1 MIRTTKLI
9 FAGITLATLLL
20 LAACGG
26 SAPAATDAP
35 APAATTAPT
44 TESPTATQS
53 PAQDTA
59 PTNTAEPAPTEAAAS
74 ASGEISFANDILPI
88 LESRCI
94 NCHGG
99 QRTSEGLD
107 MKSYEALM
115 AGSQNGSV
123 ITPGDAASSSFIT
136 LSAEGKMPK
145 RGPKLTPAE
154 VQLLTDWVNTGAPN
168 N

>member
-1 MIRTTKLI
+1 MIHAAKMT
-9 FAGITLATLLL
+9 FAGMTLATLLL

-26 SAPAATDAP
+26 SALATTQPP
-35 APAATTAPT
+35 APAATTAPA
-44 TESPTATQS
+44 TEAPDAQP
-53 PAQDTA
+53 PAQDAA
-59 PTNTAEPAPTEAAAS
+59 PTSVPEPTPGQAAAS
-74 ASGEISFANDILPI
+74 ASGEISFSNDILPI

-107 MKSYEALM
+107 LKTYQSLM

-123 ITPGDAASSSFIT
+123 VTPGDAANSSFVT
-136 LSAEGKMPK
+136 LAAEGKMPK

-154 VQLLTDWVNTGAPN
+154 VQMLTDWVNAGAPN

>member
-1 MIRTTKLI
+1 MVSVTNKLL
-9 FAGITLATLLL
+9 AGVALAALFL

-26 SAPAATDAP
+26 STPEASQPP
-35 APAATTAPT
+35 APPATTAPA
-44 TESPTATQS
+44 TEAPAGQAPAQEATAT
-53 PAQDTA
+53 TA
-59 PTNTAEPAPTEAAAS
+59 PEPAPTEAVVS
-74 ASGEISFANDILPI
+74 VSGEISFSRDILPV
-88 LESRCI
+88 LQSRCI

-107 MKSYEALM
+107 MTAYAALM

-123 ITPGDAASSSFIT
+123 VTPGEAASSSFVT
-136 LSAEGKMPK
+136 LAAEGKMPK

-154 VQLLTDWVNTGAPN
+154 IKLLTDWVNAGAPN

>member
-1 MIRTTKLI
+1 MVRVTNKLL
-9 FAGITLATLLL
+9 AGVTLAALFV

-26 SAPAATDAP
+26 SAPVTTDAP
-35 APAATTAPT
+35 ALAATTAPA
-44 TESPTATQS
+44 TESPAGQA
-53 PAQDTA
+53 PAQEATA
-59 PTNTAEPAPTEAAAS
+59 NTVPEPTPTEAVVGE
-74 ASGEISFANDILPI
+74 SGEVSFSRDILPV
-88 LESRCI
+88 LQSRCI

-107 MKSYEALM
+107 MKTYQALM
-115 AGSQNGSV
+115 AGSQNGSIV
-123 ITPGDAASSSFIT
+123 TPGDAANSLFVT

-154 VQLLTDWVNTGAPN
+154 IKLLTDWVNAGAPN

>member
-1 MIRTTKLI
+1 MVRVTNKL
-9 FAGITLATLLL
+9 FAGVALAALFV

-26 SAPAATDAP
+26 SAPATSEAP
-35 APAATTAPT
+35 ALAATTAPATELPAEPTSAQEEIATTAPEPTST
-44 TESPTATQS
+44 TETVV
-53 PAQDTA
+53 
-59 PTNTAEPAPTEAAAS
+59 S
-74 ASGEISFANDILPI
+74 ASGEVSFSKDILPV
-88 LESRCI
+88 LQSRCI

-107 MKSYEALM
+107 MKTYESLM

-123 ITPGDAASSSFIT
+123 VTPGDAANSSFVT
-136 LSAEGKMPK
+136 LAAEGKMPK

-154 VQLLTDWVNTGAPN
+154 IQLLTDWVNAGAPN

>member
-1 MIRTTKLI
+1 MVRVSKRFSGMI
-9 FAGITLATLLL
+9 LAALFV

-26 SAPAATDAP
+26 SAPATADAP
-35 APAATTAPT
+35 APAATTAPA
-44 TESPTATQS
+44 TEAP
-53 PAQDTA
+53 PAQAPAQEATPATA
-59 PTNTAEPAPTEAAAS
+59 APTEAAAS
-74 ASGEISFANDILPI
+74 APGQVSFSRDVLPV
-88 LESRCI
+88 LQSRCI

-107 MKSYEALM
+107 MKTYEALM

-123 ITPGDAASSSFIT
+123 VTPGDAASSSFVT

-154 VQLLTDWVNTGAPN
+154 VQLLTDWVNAGAPN